1 MFPCRSVY
9 KRATNNLDLKCVS
22 EEGFLFLT
30 DRSDFWRSQ
39 KPIYVTKDEK
49 EQNAMSKKKN
59 VRAATAKNP
68 ARASVQQ
75 PARSK
80 SAPSIA
86 KRASR
91 AKSAPAKGKRQFN

>member
-1 MFPCRSVY
+1 MGVQIGQLFLFSSRSVY

-49 EQNAMSKKKN
+49 EQNAVSKKKN

-68 ARASVQQ
+68 ARPSVQQ
-75 PARSK
+75 SVRSK
-80 SAPSIA
+80 SAPSVT
-86 KRASR
+86 K
-91 AKSAPAKGKRQFN
+91 